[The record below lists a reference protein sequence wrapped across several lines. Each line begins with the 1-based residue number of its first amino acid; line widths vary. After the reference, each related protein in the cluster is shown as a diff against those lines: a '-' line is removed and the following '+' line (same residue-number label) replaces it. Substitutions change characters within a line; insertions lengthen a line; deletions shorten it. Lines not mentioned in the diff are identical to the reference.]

1 MMASLSK
8 EIEAYLKMMLEEEA
22 GYLEIK
28 RSFLSETFSC
38 VPSQINYVLSTRF
51 TLDQGYIVES
61 RRGGGGYLR
70 IRAIPL
76 EGKSDL
82 SKLKENLSD
91 EIGLLDLERILG
103 YLHEENMIEKE
114 FMQLFNSLLGESV
127 LSEVLVKKKTSEARS
142 VLLKN
147 LLARLALFSKS

>member
-103 YLHEENMIEKE
+103 YLHEENMIELE

>member
-8 EIEAYLKMMLEEEA
+8 EIETYLKMMLEEEA